1 MLSLK
6 VLNRCQDKYI
16 FATLHTEMN
25 IKYMNMQSFIT
36 QVILRTGDIEQK
48 CLNSITDEMRKKY

>member
-25 IKYMNMQSFIT
+25 TKYMNMQSFIT